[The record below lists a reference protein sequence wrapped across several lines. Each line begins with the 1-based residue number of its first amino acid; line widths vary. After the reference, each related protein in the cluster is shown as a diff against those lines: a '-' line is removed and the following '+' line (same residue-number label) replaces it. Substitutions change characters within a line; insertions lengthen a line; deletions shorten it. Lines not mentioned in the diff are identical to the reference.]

1 MGAVLQIELSD
12 DLKSIIDRQ
21 VAEGHAASEADFL
34 REAAMRYAE
43 HLDAAEE
50 CEEIART
57 GIAAAEAGDYILIET
72 DADAEALFQRTMARV
87 RANIASD
94 HT

>member
-1 MGAVLQIELSD
+1 MGAVLEVQLSD

-21 VAEGHAASEADFL
+21 VAEGRAASGVDFL
-34 REAAMRYAE
+34 REAAVRYAE
-43 HLDAAEE
+43 HLDAEE
-50 CEEIART
+50 ELEEIARV

-72 DADAEALFQRTMARV
+72 EADAEALFQRTMARV
-87 RANIASD
+87 RTNLASD

>member
-1 MGAVLQIELSD
+1 MGAVLEVQISD

-21 VAEGHAASEADFL
+21 VAEGRAASGVDFL
-34 REAAMRYAE
+34 REAAVRYAE
-43 HLDAAEE
+43 HLDAEE
-50 CEEIART
+50 ELEEIARA

-72 DADAEALFQRTMARV
+72 EADAEALFQRTMARV
-87 RANIASD
+87 RSNLASD